1 MTSRHF
7 IYDVKSTISNITSTL
22 CDLTSTVSVQ
32 PHPLYQWYHSHP
44 IYDITYGIL
53 VTAFPLYLWY
63 HIHYVWQHNTV
74 SCWYHTRHMCD
85 IICTT
90 DDITSTLSHQTT
102 IFMMSHPLRAW
113 HHNHSI
119 RHRTHCI
126 FVITTSPLISYL
138 LLYHIIPTISVTSYA
153 LYIISYQLLMSSHF
167 FTYDITA
174 SIYETTFNMYGQ
186 IYTIRVA
193 SQPLFGVITLTV
205 LTTSHTLCMTSHTLC
220 ISSHSPY
227 VWYFCTIQ
235 DITYLLY
242 DIKPP
247 FLGHHMHYIWHRIYC
262 ACVIT
267 STVLMISH
275 QLNFWDLIRYIWWH
289 NIHCILYHSYWM
301 CVITP
306 TFSMIDITPFVC
318 RTSHPLYIQYHINSM
333 RHHTHILWDHTTFCM
348 SSYAL
353 ILDILPTISDT
364 TSTLSVSSRS
374 VHQLYHTNSPYDITH
389 TLCMTSQSVCMT
401 SHEHFMTS
409 HPYKYDITNSIF
421 MT

>member
-1 MTSRHF
+1 MT
-7 IYDVKSTISNITSTL
+7 
-22 CDLTSTVSVQ
+22 
-32 PHPLYQWYHSHP
+32 
-44 IYDITYGIL
+44 
-53 VTAFPLYLWY
+53 
-63 HIHYVWQHNTV
+63 
-74 SCWYHTRHMCD
+74 
-85 IICTT
+85 
-90 DDITSTLSHQTT
+90 
-102 IFMMSHPLRAW
+102 
-113 HHNHSI
+113 
-119 RHRTHCI
+119 
-126 FVITTSPLISYL
+126 
-138 LLYHIIPTISVTSYA
+138 
-153 LYIISYQLLMSSHF
+153 
-167 FTYDITA
+167 
-174 SIYETTFNMYGQ
+174 
-186 IYTIRVA
+186 
-193 SQPLFGVITLTV
+193 SQPLYMKLHPTCRATYTL
-205 LTTSHTLCMTSHTLC
+205 
-220 ISSHSPY
+220 Y
-227 VWYFCTIQ
+227 VWHHSHYSVSSLSLYWQHHTHSVWHHTHHLFGNFCTIQ

-289 NIHCILYHSYWM
+289 NIHCISYHSYWM

-409 HPYKYDITNSIF
+409 LPYKYDITHSIF
-421 MT
+421 MTS